1 MRNIGQE
8 EIIKNAKL
16 PALVIAGPGTGK
28 THTIVNFVA
37 EAIKNERFKANKI
50 LITTFTKKAAHELN
64 TRIITRLKEEGLR
77 VDLKDM
83 MIGNFHSLAM
93 DFITKYRR
101 LDHNFFNLK
110 IIDSFMEEFIVRENL
125 NLFTGL
131 DNFESF
137 IKKDEVA
144 SILNIFQ
151 TIINQVLDLDK
162 LKNSEN
168 PKDRLSYEIY
178 LTYENLLNKLGLI
191 NFQLILKRFLDLLK
205 DPLIGEKIR
214 KSIDLVIIDEY
225 QDTNLIQE
233 EIAFALTDS
242 NNIIVFGDDDQA
254 LYSFRGADAKNLTH
268 FDEKFYQRRK
278 VKVEKYFLD
287 INYRSNQVI
296 IDKARKFMEE
306 AKGASRKEL
315 RSVDEKE
322 NPNTIVRARADE
334 IDNLV
339 KIVKLLSKKIK
350 LNQIAFLFPSFANP
364 YPQALEEK
372 FSKEN
377 IRVIN
382 RKSDKFFH
390 RKEIRFFVY
399 VLMKIANF
407 NRINVDF
414 DERFMS
420 YEQRQKNTY
429 RKYIKS
435 ILEDDSFIS
444 SREINDFLFSLEAGQ
459 DLSAI
464 IYKVMGLA
472 FYKEILEG
480 AIDELDRERIYKNTG
495 KFVNL
500 CVDFDEIYP
509 KSKDS
514 GLKFVNA
521 FLFVYFKKNAIG
533 EFDEDD
539 SYEDAINFMTIHQS
553 KGLEFD
559 VVFVSSLND
568 YPRKDYP
575 KYIDSYLASDSLE
588 KKNLDFY
595 RKYYTAFTR
604 AKNLLVVL
612 DNSRDFRIKN
622 FALSLDDSSILASI
636 DFKMAKKVKEKKILA
651 YTTDIDVYL
660 TCPLKYKFVRKLS
673 YRQKKTPSLIFGS
686 KVHELAQYMYSDN
699 FDKKAMTDFLK
710 ENESFI
716 IPISNLLNKAFE
728 VGSSEVNYK
737 ADRNFYILQGNIDI
751 ILKDQ
756 SLMDLKTG
764 SFNDKSLDK
773 YKKQVITY
781 NKLMKLNGEEVK
793 DMYLYFIEKDELI
806 KVCEENFDLDQI
818 DRLAENIIE
827 ENFDKRTD
835 DKDACKFCQ
844 MKFYCNRA

>member
-1 MRNIGQE
+1 MRNLGQE

-16 PALVIAGPGTGK
+16 PAVVIAGPGTGK

-50 LITTFTKKAAHELN
+50 LITTFTKKAAQELN

-93 DFITKYRR
+93 DFIAKYRK
-101 LDHNFFNLK
+101 LDENFFNLK

-125 NLFTGL
+125 SLFKGL
-131 DNFESF
+131 DNFDSF

-144 SILNIFQ
+144 TILDIFQ

-214 KSIDLVIIDEY
+214 KSIDLAVIDEY

-233 EIAFALTDS
+233 EIALALTNS

-334 IDNLV
+334 MDNLV

-350 LNQIAFLFPSFANP
+350 LKQIAFLFPSFANP

-390 RKEIRFFVY
+390 REEIRFFVY
-399 VLMKIANF
+399 ALMKIANF
-407 NRINVDF
+407 DRINVDF

-420 YEQRQKNTY
+420 YEERQKNTY
-429 RKYIKS
+429 RKYLKK
-435 ILEDDSFIS
+435 ILEDDNFIS
-444 SREINDFLFSLEAGQ
+444 SREINDFLLTLEDGQ

-464 IYKVMGLA
+464 IYKLMGLTY
-472 FYKEILEG
+472 FKEILEG
-480 AIDELDRERIYKNTG
+480 AVDELDRQRVFKNTG
-495 KFVNL
+495 KFINL

-509 KSKDS
+509 KTKASWA
-514 GLKFVNA
+514 KFVRN
-521 FLFVYFKKNAIG
+521 FLYIYFKKNAIS

-568 YPRKDYP
+568 YPRKDNP
-575 KYIDSYLASDSLE
+575 KYTDSYLASDSLE

-636 DFKMAKKVKEKKILA
+636 DFKMAKKAREKKILA
-651 YTTDIDVYL
+651 YTTDIAVYL

-716 IPISNLLNKAFE
+716 IPIRNLLNKAFE
-728 VGSSEVNYK
+728 VRSSEVNYK
-737 ADRNFYILQGNIDI
+737 ADRNFYILQGNIDV
-751 ILKDQ
+751 ILEDQ
-756 SLMDLKTG
+756 SIMDLKTG
-764 SFNDKSLDK
+764 SFNENSLDK

-806 KVCEENFDLDQI
+806 KVCEENFALDQI
-818 DRLAENIIE
+818 DNVAKNIIE